1 MLSKS
6 LRRMK
11 SSSWILLAFAAAGA
25 GSAFAADIGARP
37 IGPPPPAVPPPLPA
51 WTGFY
56 IGLNAGGNW
65 FDNNSMNVVS
75 AGTFNFP
82 GLSPNIMNVGAAG
95 ATTNLSGTNNG
106 GFIGGG
112 QIGYNWR
119 VPWGVAGI
127 EADIQGVSGGTSF
140 TGTTFVTADNGIP
153 TVTNL
158 DASKRLDWLS
168 TVRGR
173 IGWLTTPTLLLY
185 GTGGFAFGAVKSDI
199 DIIQSN
205 VGNGNFGQTAANF
218 SDTRSGWAAGAGFE
232 WLFLPNWSM
241 KVEWLH
247 YDLGD
252 VSFIAPQLNAIVS
265 NAGSRVPVGGVRY
278 GITPQV
284 STRFDGDI
292 ARFGVN
298 YHFSTY

>member
-1 MLSKS
+1 MLSKN

-56 IGLNAGGNW
+56 IGLNAGGQW
-65 FDNNSMNVVS
+65 FDNNNMNVLS
-75 AGTFNFP
+75 SGTFNP
-82 GLSPNIMNVGAAG
+82 AGLNPSIMNVGAAG

-106 GFIGGG
+106 GFIAGG

-119 VPWGVAGI
+119 LGWGGVAGI
-127 EADIQGVSGGTSF
+127 EADFQGVSGGPSF
-140 TGTTFVTADNGIP
+140 TGTTSVLANNGIP
-153 TVTNL
+153 VVTNL

-168 TVRGR
+168 TLRGR
-173 IGWLTTPTLLLY
+173 LGWLAMPTLLVY
-185 GTGGFAFGAVKSDI
+185 GTGGFAFGDVKSDI
-199 DIIQSN
+199 DIAQSN
-205 VGNGNFGQTAANF
+205 AGVSATFGQTAANF

-232 WLFLPNWSM
+232 WLFFPNWSM

-252 VSFIAPQLNAIVS
+252 VSFIAPELNAAIT
-265 NAGSRVPVGGVRY
+265 GSGAALPIGTVRY
-278 GITPQV
+278 GITPV
-284 STRFDGDI
+284 VNTRFDGDI
-292 ARFGVN
+292 ARVGVN
-298 YHFSTY
+298 YHF